1 MSRPR
6 APLARLAAC
15 LLAWLARTALRAA
28 LRLVPLPRRRS
39 FHKNNNNDD
48 KGGRGGDDR
57 RNGREIGA
65 DDVVL
70 VTGGGRGIGRW
81 LALEFARQGAGKV
94 VLWGRTEE
102 TLRTTCAEV
111 RQAGS
116 DCWYFVCDVAD
127 RHAVYRQAQ
136 VTRQKVG
143 EVTVLVNN
151 AGVVAGHSLLNID
164 DEALLSTE
172 HVNVLGHFWTLKAFL
187 PSMLS
192 CGHGHVVC
200 VSSVLALTA
209 LPGAIDYCTS
219 KAAAFGLMESLS
231 LGLESTPGVRTT
243 TVLPYLTDTDMFRGV
258 KPRFSWLFPPLHAE
272 LVARRT
278 VEAVKRDEAVVFMP
292 RSMVLLVLMK
302 SLLPQAAVDEIYR
315 FMGNYTCMNSLHVQ
329 S

>member
-1 MSRPR
+1 MMTKVVAAATTGETAARLGPTTSCSSRV
-6 APLARLAAC
+6 AGGGSADGSHWSSLARVLGRC
-15 LLAWLARTALRAA
+15 
-28 LRLVPLPRRRS
+28 S
-39 FHKNNNNDD
+39 FSGQDLIAPNNNH
-48 KGGRGGDDR
+48 KGHQD
-57 RNGREIGA
+57 GRE
-65 DDVVL
+65 
-70 VTGGGRGIGRW
+70 
-81 LALEFARQGAGKV
+81 V